1 MEDLKNFTK
10 RVFNK
15 AKGTSGPQTPPGVKT
30 SVPPHATTAGSGS
43 EKKHPKKIRDF
54 ADSDDEDYED
64 EHDDD
69 NLKDDIGAT
78 YSAAGGSTQNT
89 TRSSNSAGSNEGV
102 GGAVARGLLA
112 LRRKKKG
119 RAGESNMFTQIVSKF
134 SKMLNQTSG
143 QAEFESQAQE
153 GQ

>member
-15 AKGTSGPQTPPGVKT
+15 AKGISGPQTPPGVKT
-30 SVPPHATTAGSGS
+30 SAPAHATPAGSGS
-43 EKKHPKKIRDF
+43 EKKQQKKVRDF
-54 ADSDDEDYED
+54 ADSDDEDYE
-64 EHDDD
+64 EEDDD
-69 NLKDDIGAT
+69 NLKDDIGAA

-134 SKMLNQTSG
+134 SKMLNQASG
-143 QAEFESQAQE
+143 QAEIESQAQE